1 MSQAKCSKE
10 EGIEGPFYF
19 DILII
24 VFFFFHRESLISFTT
39 YISISHKV

>member
-24 VFFFFHRESLISFTT
+24 VFFFFSQGKLNLIYHLHK
-39 YISISHKV
+39 YIS